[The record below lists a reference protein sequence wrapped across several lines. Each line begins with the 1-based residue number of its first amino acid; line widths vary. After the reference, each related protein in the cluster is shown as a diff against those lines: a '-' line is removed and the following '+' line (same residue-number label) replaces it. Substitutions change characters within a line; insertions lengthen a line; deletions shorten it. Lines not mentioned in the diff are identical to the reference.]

1 MIIYK
6 YITYSIEN
14 YTHKIGCDHTVQDKN
29 NMSEQTQ
36 SPYAGKQPTADKVV
50 YKTLVGESLEVL
62 DELISDALN
71 DGCQPAGPIFQLQN
85 GHFAMPTVKVPR
97 SMMPQPIRG

>member
-29 NMSEQTQ
+29 NMSEQKMT
-36 SPYAGKQPTADKVV
+36 SPDV
-50 YKTLVGESLEVL
+50 YILIGNCYGHTMLGEK
-62 DELISDALN
+62 
-71 DGCQPAGPIFQLQN
+71 
-85 GHFAMPTVKVPR
+85 M
-97 SMMPQPIRG
+97 

>member
-1 MIIYK
+1 
-6 YITYSIEN
+6 
-14 YTHKIGCDHTVQDKN
+14 
-29 NMSEQTQ
+29 MSEQQ
-36 SPYAGKQPTADKVV
+36 NNPYAGRKGSEAIVH
-50 YKTLVGESLEVL
+50 KTLVGESLEVL
-62 DELISDALN
+62 DELISEALN

>member
-1 MIIYK
+1 
-6 YITYSIEN
+6 
-14 YTHKIGCDHTVQDKN
+14 
-29 NMSEQTQ
+29 MSEQTQ
-36 SPYAGKQPTADKVV
+36 SPYAGKQPTADKIVH
-50 YKTLVGESLEVL
+50 KTLVGESLEVL